1 MSKSKF
7 TTIGR
12 KILMALSGFFLMF
25 FLLQHLT
32 INMLSVVSPDIFNDV
47 SQFMGT
53 NPVVQFALQPVLIF
67 AVFFHFIMGIVLELQ
82 NRRARSIKYA
92 YSKPGTNS
100 SWISRNMIITGLVV
114 LAFLGL
120 HFYDFWVHEMTVKY
134 GGGDMSGLINP
145 NDLDSGYRYHEEL
158 VAKFVDPVR
167 VIIYVISFVLL
178 SLHLMHGF
186 QSSFQSMGV
195 SKGKNFIKKF
205 GNVFAIAVPALFVF
219 IAIYHHLQ
227 H

>member
-32 INMLSVVSPDIFNDV
+32 INMLSVISPDTFNEV

-67 AVFFHFIMGIVLELQ
+67 AVFFHFIMGIILELQ
-82 NRRARSIKYA
+82 NRNARSIKYA
-92 YSKPGTNS
+92 YNKPGTNS
-100 SWISRNMIITGLVV
+100 NWMSRNMIYSGLVV

-120 HFYDFWVHEMTVKY
+120 HFYDFWVHEITVKY
-134 GGGDMSGLINP
+134 ANGDMTGLVDP
-145 NDLDSGYRYHEEL
+145 NDPNSGFRYYEEL
-158 VAKFVDPVR
+158 SEKFKDPTR
-167 VIIYVISFVLL
+167 VILYIISFVLL
-178 SLHLMHGF
+178 ALHLLHGF
-186 QSSFQSMGV
+186 QSSFQSAGIT
-195 SKGKNFIKKF
+195 KGKNFIKKF
-205 GNVFAIAVPALFVF
+205 GNVFGIAVPAGFVF
-219 IAIYHHLQ
+219 IAIFHYLQ

>member
-1 MSKSKF
+1 
-7 TTIGR
+7 
-12 KILMALSGFFLMF
+12 MALSGFFLMF

-32 INMLSVVSPDIFNDV
+32 INMLSVVSPDMFNEV

-82 NRRARSIKYA
+82 NRSARSVKYA

-100 SWISRNMIITGLVV
+100 SWISRNMIVTGLVV

-134 GGGDMSGLINP
+134 AGGDMTGLINP
-145 NDLDSGYRYHEEL
+145 NDPNSGYRYYEEL
-158 VAKFVDPVR
+158 VMKFEDPIR
-167 VIIYVISFVLL
+167 VIIYIISFVLL
-178 SLHLMHGF
+178 ALHLMHGF
-186 QSSFQSMGV
+186 QSSFQSVGV

-205 GNVFAIAVPALFVF
+205 GNAFAIVVPLGFIF